1 MFNGNF
7 LSVQPQLL
15 IAIHSTSLK
24 FKKILHALV
33 NKSLMIKSPDC
44 SEEVVKMNC
53 CTIFYQNEAT
63 DKRKRIGIFGYNIL
77 TKERLD

>member
-1 MFNGNF
+1 
-7 LSVQPQLL
+7 
-15 IAIHSTSLK
+15 
-24 FKKILHALV
+24 
-33 NKSLMIKSPDC
+33 MIKSPDC